1 MKQFRSLTRAVKRG
15 HVRGFLNGL
24 TNTIELYRRTSTSR
38 KHTVFITQ
46 ISLNRFNGDGQI

>member
-24 TNTIELYRRTSTSR
+24 TNHIDMYRRTSRSK
-38 KHTVFITQ
+38 KHTVYLQSID
-46 ISLNRFNGDGQI
+46 LNRFNGDGQV

>member
-24 TNTIELYRRTSTSR
+24 TNTIEMYRRVSTSR
-38 KHTVFITQ
+38 NHTVFISQ
-46 ISLNRFNGDGQI
+46 INLNRFNGDGQV